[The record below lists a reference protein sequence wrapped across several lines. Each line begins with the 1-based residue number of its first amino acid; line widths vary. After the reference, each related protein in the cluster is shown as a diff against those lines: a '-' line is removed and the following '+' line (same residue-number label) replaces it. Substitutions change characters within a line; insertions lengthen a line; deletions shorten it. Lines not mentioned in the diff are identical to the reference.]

1 MTTFRCLAGGV
12 ALLLAIIAN
21 AQSTALEVYQIFQ
34 EKCASC
40 HNSAAAL
47 GGLNLV
53 GEGPTEEERA
63 AEVYQRIFRV
73 TPNNPVA
80 AAKGEAYIYPGR
92 PDLSYLFKKI
102 NKGLQPDLH
111 LSDGEGAVMPPEGEA
126 ALSETERELV
136 RQWILYGAPPQT
148 EVVDSVLL
156 SNFYLGNAQ
165 RSFPDGP
172 PAAPAADEGFQ
183 IHMGPFFLE
192 PGGETE
198 FYQKLE
204 LQLPDDLEISRLDI
218 KIGTFSHHFILYKF
232 GESNGS
238 NLPHGLRPEPFHA
251 DVELVAAVQEPT
263 DLRLP
268 ENTAFFWKDDVVLD
282 LNAHYINYSGT
293 AIYQAEVYLNVYT
306 QPAGVA
312 AQEMHTDILPNT
324 SIYIP
329 NDGNPVTY
337 EQTVITPN
345 EHLFLWGMVGHTH
358 QYGTSYKVYE
368 RQADGSRGEMI
379 YDGACPNGAPG
390 CIAPFFDYQHIPMRY
405 FEPLRPIRMD
415 AAGGIIHE
423 ASWLNDGPEPVAFGP
438 TSDDEMM
445 VLGVMYT
452 LDTAGLA
459 PTSTASGPLQRP
471 ATVFPNPAT
480 GNFFVDWPGAQSG
493 SSIQL
498 FTATGALVLQQP
510 IAGSPA
516 RVEASALPAG
526 LYLYQLI
533 DHRGTRQSGKL
544 LLAQ

>member
-1 MTTFRCLAGGV
+1 MAIFWAV
-12 ALLLAIIAN
+12 ASS
-21 AQSTALEVYQIFQ
+21 AQSTALQVYQIFQ
-34 EKCASC
+34 EKCGSC
-40 HNSAAAL
+40 HNSATAL
-47 GGLNLV
+47 GGLDLE
-53 GEGPTEEERA
+53 GQGPTAEARA
-63 AEVYQRIFRV
+63 ADVYQHLYRV
-73 TPNNPVA
+73 APNNAVA
-80 AAKGEAYIYPGR
+80 AQNGEEHIYPGR

-102 NKGLQPDLH
+102 NKGLQPDMH
-111 LSDGEGAVMPPEGEA
+111 LADGEGGVMPPAGDPP
-126 ALSETERELV
+126 LSDTERELV
-136 RQWILYGAPPQT
+136 RQWILYGAPLQT
-148 EVVDSVLL
+148 EVVDSLLL

-172 PAAPAADEGFQ
+172 PPAPAADEGFQ

-198 FYQKLE
+198 FFQKLE
-204 LQLPDDLEISRLDI
+204 LQLPEDMEVARLDI

-232 GESNGS
+232 GETNGN

-251 DVELVAAVQEPT
+251 DVQLVAAVQEPT

-268 ENTAFFWKDDVVLD
+268 ENTALFWKDDIVLD
-282 LNAHYINYSGT
+282 LNAHYINYSAT

-306 QPAGVA
+306 QPTGVA
-312 AQEMHTDILPNT
+312 AQEMHTDIIPNL

-329 NDGNPVTY
+329 NDGNPITYSEPVVTPY
-337 EQTVITPN
+337 

-358 QYGTSYKVYE
+358 QYGTSYKVYK
-368 RQADGSRGEMI
+368 RQADGDRGEII
-379 YDGACPNGAPG
+379 YDGACPNGEPG
-390 CIAPFFDYQHIPMRY
+390 CIAPFFDYQHIPTRY

-415 AAGGIIHE
+415 AAGGIIQE
-423 ASWLNDGPEPVAFGP
+423 ASWLNDGPEPVIFGP

-459 PTSTASGPLQRP
+459 PTSTAPAPLQRP

-480 GNFFVDWPGAQSG
+480 GNFFVDWPEAQSG

-516 RVEASALPAG
+516 RVEAAALPAG

-533 DHRGTRQSGKL
+533 DQQGNRQSGKVL
-544 LLAQ
+544 LTR